1 MGKLNTLD
9 EELTRGLEAAAIDLA
24 KRARPQVVHNL
35 NASDLNA
42 SHLTPAQDKLN
53 EVGIYKLCER
63 IEAGE
68 SYRDLAESL
77 GIAVSNIHAYLCL
90 PHHLELSTKARK
102 DSAEA
107 WLDKGLAVITSS
119 LLKSGDID
127 PAAARAYAHECAR
140 RAGVR
145 NPVYKDKAQVDL
157 HVKVSRSEAEI
168 ESRIIELSAEAG
180 IIGVIGS
187 EAEDTEH
194 QQIPHVLP

>member
-9 EELTRGLEAAAIDLA
+9 EGLTIGLKAAAIDLA

-42 SHLTPAQDKLN
+42 NWLTPAKDSLEQ
-53 EVGIYKLCER
+53 VGIEMLCER

-68 SYRDLAESL
+68 SYRELAESL
-77 GIAVSNIHAYLCL
+77 GIAVSTVHAYLCL
-90 PHHLELSTKARK
+90 PNNLERSERARTK
-102 DSAEA
+102 SAEA
-107 WLDKGLAVITSS
+107 WLDRGLVMIESS
-119 LLKSGDID
+119 LSKSGDVD
-127 PAAARAYAHECAR
+127 PSAARAYAHECAR
-140 RAGVR
+140 RAAVR

-180 IIGVIGS
+180 IIGVVGS
-187 EAEDTEH
+187 EAEDTEY
-194 QQIPHVLP
+194 QQITHILP